1 MQPQSTLTGEQMDK
15 MMGNTTDFKKKKKN
29 PDEERRRWPRLK
41 PSAIPFLKG
50 VSLSQGSEVQAID
63 ISRGGM
69 LLETEVRLR
78 PQMKIHLKLVT
89 SEGVIKIE
97 GCVLRSSITSLTG
110 TPKYQSAIAFE
121 HPFHMLDDLSEE
133 SAAALP
139 ESQPEPGNKQPENT
153 QPSFEPIVGAFDE
166 SSSILTFVAPD
177 IPGTSLLDR
186 FKMNDW

>member
-1 MQPQSTLTGEQMDK
+1 MDK
-15 MMGNTTDFKKKKKN
+15 MMDKTTDFKKKKKT

-50 VSLSQGSEVQAID
+50 VALSQGSEAQAID

-139 ESQPEPGNKQPENT
+139 VETRPEPGNNPQENT

-177 IPGTSLLDR
+177 ISSASLLDR